1 MKSNIT
7 MKDIANKLGVS
18 SVTVSKALNDKEGV
32 SDNLKLKIKKVAGE
46 MGYRFNSAAKSIK
59 DGLSYNIGVMIP
71 QRFTGMNDS
80 FYLRV
85 YQEIAVQLDH
95 YGYFGILNIL
105 SSDDEEELNF
115 PRVYSESKVDGIIIL
130 GQISKKYI
138 ETVQNMD
145 LPKLF
150 LDFYD
155 EHAMIDSI
163 VTDNFY
169 GAYELTN
176 YLIQNGHRD
185 IAYVGNVYSTSSI
198 QDRFL
203 GYYKSLLE
211 HGLKFEDRL
220 LLNDRDERGYYID
233 IELPDNLPTAFVC
246 NCDQVAYNLC
256 ERLTEAGYRIPEDC
270 SVVGFD
276 NDIYA
281 TLNSPPLTTVEVDIE
296 QMARTA
302 VKAIMEKVSNPN
314 RRNGRVLVQGKI
326 IYRNSVRNLS
336 NSPMTSS
343 NKSR

>member
-115 PRVYSESKVDGIIIL
+115 PRVYSENKVDGIIIL

-302 VKAIMEKVSNPN
+302 VKAIMDKVSNPN

-336 NSPMTSS
+336 TNPVTSS

>member
-115 PRVYSESKVDGIIIL
+115 PRVYSENKVDGIIIL

>member
-1 MKSNIT
+1 
-7 MKDIANKLGVS
+7 MKDIADKLGVS

-32 SDNLKLKIKKVAGE
+32 SESLKIKIKKVASE

-71 QRFTGMNDS
+71 HRFTGVNDS

-85 YQEIAVQLDH
+85 YQQIAIHLDH

-105 SSDDEEELNF
+105 SNEDEEQLNF
-115 PRVYSESKVDGIIIL
+115 PRVYSENKVDGIIVL
-130 GQISKKYI
+130 GQVGKKYI
-138 ETVQNMD
+138 ETVQNMA

-155 EHAMIDSI
+155 EHADIDSI
-163 VTDNFY
+163 ITDNFY

-176 YLIQNGHRD
+176 YLIQCGHRE
-185 IAYVGNVYSTSSI
+185 IAYVGNIYSTSSI

-211 HGLKFEDRL
+211 HGLSYDERL
-220 LLNDRDERGYYID
+220 LLNDRDERGKYID
-233 IELPDNLPTAFVC
+233 IQLPEQMPTAFVC

-256 ERLTEAGYRIPEDC
+256 ERLTGMGYSIPQDF

-281 TLNSPPLTTVEVDIE
+281 TLTNPQLTTVEVDIQE
-296 QMARTA
+296 MARTA
-302 VKAIMEKVSNPN
+302 VKSIMDKVSNPN
-314 RRNGRVLVQGKI
+314 RRNGRVLVQGNI
-326 IYRNSVRNLS
+326 IYRDSVRKIL
-336 NSPMTSS
+336 
-343 NKSR
+343 

>member
-32 SDNLKLKIKKVAGE
+32 SENLKLKVKKVAVE

-71 QRFTGMNDS
+71 QRFTGLNDS

-105 SSDDEEELNF
+105 SSEDEEQLNF
-115 PRVYSESKVDGIIIL
+115 PRVYNENKVDGIIIL

-176 YLIQNGHRD
+176 FLIQNGHRE

-211 HGLKFEDRL
+211 HGLQFEDRL

-233 IELPDNLPTAFVC
+233 IELPDNMPTAFVC

-256 ERLTEAGYRIPEDC
+256 ERLTEAGYRIPDDC

-302 VKAIMEKVSNPN
+302 VKAIMDKVSNPH

-326 IYRNSVRNLS
+326 IYRDSVRNLS
-336 NSPMTSS
+336 DPSVSS
-343 NKSR
+343 NNKSI

>member
-32 SDNLKLKIKKVAGE
+32 SDTLKLKIKKVAGE

-71 QRFTGMNDS
+71 QRFTGINDS

-115 PRVYSESKVDGIIIL
+115 PRVYSENKVDGIIIL

-302 VKAIMEKVSNPN
+302 VKAIMDKVSNPN

-336 NSPMTSS
+336 NNPVTSS

>member
-32 SDNLKLKIKKVAGE
+32 SDNLKLKIKKVASE

-71 QRFTGMNDS
+71 QRFTGLNDS

-105 SSDDEEELNF
+105 SSDEEEELSF
-115 PRVYSESKVDGIIIL
+115 PRVYSENKVDGIIIL

-185 IAYVGNVYSTSSI
+185 IAYVGNVHSTSSI

-211 HGLKFEDRL
+211 HGLKFEERL

-233 IELPDNLPTAFVC
+233 IELPDRMPTAFVC

-256 ERLTEAGYRIPEDC
+256 ERLRGAGYRIPDDC

-281 TLNSPPLTTVEVDIE
+281 TLNSPQLTTVEVDIE

-302 VKAIMEKVSNPN
+302 VKSIMDKVSNPN
-314 RRNGRVLVQGKI
+314 RRNGRVLVHGKI
-326 IYRNSVRNLS
+326 IYRQSVRNIS
-336 NSPMTSS
+336 DSPVVL
-343 NKSR
+343 

>member
-7 MKDIANKLGVS
+7 MKDIADKLGVS
-18 SVTVSKALNDKEGV
+18 SVTVSKALNNKEGV
-32 SDNLKLKIKKVAGE
+32 SESLKQKIRMVASE

-59 DGLSYNIGVMIP
+59 HGYSYNIGVMVP

-85 YQEIAVQLDH
+85 YQQIAIHLDQ

-105 SSDDEEELNF
+105 SSEDEEQLNF
-115 PRVYSESKVDGIIIL
+115 PRVYSENKVDGIIIL
-130 GQISKKYI
+130 GQISKPYI
-138 ETVQNMD
+138 EIVQNMD

-155 EHAMIDSI
+155 EHADIDSI

-169 GAYELTN
+169 GAYEITN
-176 YLIQNGHRD
+176 YLIRMGHRE
-185 IAYVGNVYSTSSI
+185 IAYVGNIYSTSSI

-211 HGLKFEDRL
+211 HGLAFEDRL
-220 LLNDRDERGYYID
+220 LLNDRDEKGVYLD
-233 IELPDNLPTAFVC
+233 IELPNKIPTAFVC
-246 NCDQVAYNLC
+246 NCDQVAYNLY
-256 ERLTEAGYRIPEDC
+256 ERLTAKGYKVPADC

-276 NDIYA
+276 NDVYA
-281 TLNSPPLTTVEVDIE
+281 TLTNPPLTTVEVDIT

-302 VKAIMEKVSNPN
+302 VEAIMEQISSPN

-326 IYRNSVRNLS
+326 IYRDSVKEIAN
-336 NSPMTSS
+336 
-343 NKSR
+343 

>member
-302 VKAIMEKVSNPN
+302 VKAIMDKVSNPN

-343 NKSR
+343 NKSH

>member
-115 PRVYSESKVDGIIIL
+115 PRVYSENKVDGIIIL

-233 IELPDNLPTAFVC
+233 IELPDILPTAFVC